1 MVTVEVRHF
10 TFEAREGRGVAD
22 CVKIDAIDPK
32 TGERRHQV
40 EVTVS
45 PKAYSV
51 AVYVDG
57 EPYYI
62 ALDQ

>member
-1 MVTVEVRHF
+1 
-10 TFEAREGRGVAD
+10 
-22 CVKIDAIDPK
+22 VKIDAIDPK

-40 EVTVS
+40 EITVS
-45 PKAYSV
+45 PKAHSV
-51 AVYVDG
+51 TVYVDG